1 MGNKITLYIYIFIL
15 SVANIIIRLDCFLSI
30 VVLEGYND
38 PLSLV
43 IQELSYQLEPC

>member
-1 MGNKITLYIYIFIL
+1 MGNKILFIYTFFIL